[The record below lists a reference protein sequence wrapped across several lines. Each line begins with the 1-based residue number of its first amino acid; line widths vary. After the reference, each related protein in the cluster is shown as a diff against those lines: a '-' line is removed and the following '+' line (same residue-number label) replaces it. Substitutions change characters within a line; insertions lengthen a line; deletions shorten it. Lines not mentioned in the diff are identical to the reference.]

1 MLTQSYINTAL
12 SQSAFRIY
20 NCYIIMKYINIKGA
34 VSPPERCDLDGVKL
48 EKVHELFQVCRSC
61 IKGVTF
67 YTMPQY
73 VLLYD
78 QKLCNYH

>member
-1 MLTQSYINTAL
+1 MHLVALLAVMNHLITLLRTFPIFQSIL
-12 SQSAFRIY
+12 CAF
-20 NCYIIMKYINIKGA
+20 KGT

-67 YTMPQY
+67 YNMPQY

-78 QKLCNYH
+78 QRLCNYH